1 MAQKKKSSTKKNNSN
16 KQGKKKQSVFLTT
29 LIIIALIFGA
39 GGYFTFHLMTQ
50 NDEFTIIGEK
60 TITLSVG
67 DDYEDEGAKI
77 ISFGKD
83 RQGTLRI
90 ESTVDTEKAGEY
102 YVKYS
107 STDYRYKNVVRY
119 RYVIVEEVGE

>member
-1 MAQKKKSSTKKNNSN
+1 MAQKKKSSTKKNNSI
-16 KQGKKKQSVFLTT
+16 KHGKKKQSVFLTV
-29 LIIIALIFGA
+29 LMIITLIFGA

-67 DDYEDEGAKI
+67 DAYEDEGAKI

-83 RQGTLRI
+83 RRDTLHI
-90 ESTVDTEKAGEY
+90 ENTVNTQEAGEY